1 MDLTVNVLNVDVN
14 TAPYY
19 INLPE
24 SVSVN
29 EDVTA
34 AADIFD
40 VDATDDDGDTL
51 TYSLSDVSPTTS
63 VFAINSGSKYHV
75 SVCGLCSSLFNPKI
89 KLFVLTTGFCQL
101 SSLHILRY
109 QLSSDFLN
117 VIPYSWCCHLS
128 SDWLL
133 LSLQLVLLI
142 IK

>member
-51 TYSLSDVSPTTS
+51 TYSLYDVSPTTS
-63 VFAINSGSKYHV
+63 VFAIDSGSKY
-75 SVCGLCSSLFNPKI
+75 
-89 KLFVLTTGFCQL
+89 
-101 SSLHILRY
+101 
-109 QLSSDFLN
+109 
-117 VIPYSWCCHLS
+117 
-128 SDWLL
+128 
-133 LSLQLVLLI
+133 
-142 IK
+142 